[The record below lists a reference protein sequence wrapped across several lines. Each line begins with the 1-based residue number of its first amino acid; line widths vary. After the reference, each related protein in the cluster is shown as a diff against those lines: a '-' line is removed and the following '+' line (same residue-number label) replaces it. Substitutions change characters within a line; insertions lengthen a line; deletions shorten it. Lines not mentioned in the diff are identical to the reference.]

1 MSLQFL
7 ATEATLFLSGGSSDG
22 LQPRKVQW
30 SDQQQ
35 PRMTSAPPMSPPVK
49 PPARGME
56 AEVTRTPGP
65 VTPVQSRTKVGSPGS
80 LGTPEQLTAAAPG
93 LGVHPDILAVLSW
106 QKEQLTA
113 LQVSLNLE
121 HDYDHPHLL
130 YQDQVARLMEASPA
144 RQPTHIQ
151 CPFSGGRDDLQQ
163 RHSRRRYG
171 PGELPGAARGGEEQ
185 FGRH

>member
-1 MSLQFL
+1 
-7 ATEATLFLSGGSSDG
+7 
-22 LQPRKVQW
+22 
-30 SDQQQ
+30 
-35 PRMTSAPPMSPPVK
+35 MSPPVK
-49 PPARGME
+49 PQVREME
-56 AEVTRTPGP
+56 AGVTRTPGP
-65 VTPVQSRTKVGSPGS
+65 VAPVQIRTSVGSLGS
-80 LGTPEQLTAAAPG
+80 LGTPDQLTAAAPG